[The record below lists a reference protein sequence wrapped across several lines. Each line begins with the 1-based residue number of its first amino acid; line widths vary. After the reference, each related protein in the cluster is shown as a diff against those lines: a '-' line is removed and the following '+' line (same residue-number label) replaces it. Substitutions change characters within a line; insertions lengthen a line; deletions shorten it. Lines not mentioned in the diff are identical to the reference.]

1 MTFER
6 RLARLEEIAKELERE
21 NIELS
26 RALELFEEGITC
38 LREATTELAQ
48 AEVRVQQ
55 LIERADGS
63 FETIKRRE

>member
-6 RLARLEEIAKELERE
+6 RVTRLEEIARELERD
-21 NIELS
+21 NIDLS
-26 RALELFEEGITC
+26 RALELFEEGVTC
-38 LREATTELAQ
+38 LREATAELAK